1 MTALAR
7 AGRLLLA
14 ALVSL
19 LLAAPLPAIAV
30 ELRLALQATGT
41 ARWELAAMQALG
53 LDRAHGLDLSL
64 REVAD
69 SRAGQIALLA
79 GQADVILSDFVWV
92 SLQRDAGEPIALV
105 PHSLAVGGLVV
116 AASSGIATLAD
127 LAGKTIAVS
136 GSPVDKSFVL
146 LAARYRAET
155 GQDLA
160 QSSELRFGA
169 PPLVNQLLLE
179 GRAQAALNLWNWSAR
194 ARAAGM
200 VELVSVPQLLADAGL
215 ARTPPL
221 LGWVFRDDPD
231 KAEAITA
238 FLDASFATKSALAT
252 DDAIWDGLRPLMDVG
267 GDDALFTALRDAY
280 RAGIV
285 LSYGPEDVAAAEAYF
300 ALVAAQGGLEA
311 VGGAERLAPGTFW
324 PGYRR

>member
-1 MTALAR
+1 MTVLAS

-14 ALVSL
+14 SLVVLLTAL
-19 LLAAPLPAIAV
+19 PLPTFAA

-41 ARWELAAMQALG
+41 ARWEFAAMQALG
-53 LDRAHGLDLSL
+53 LDKAHGLEIDL

-79 GQADVILSDFVWV
+79 GDADVILSDFIWV
-92 SLQRDAGEPIALV
+92 SLQRDAGEPVALV
-105 PHSLAVGGLVV
+105 PHSLAVGGLV
-116 AASSGIATLAD
+116 AAPGSGIATLSD
-127 LAGKTIAVS
+127 LAGKTIAIS

-155 GQDLA
+155 GKDLS
-160 QSSELRFGA
+160 QTSELRFGA

-200 VELVSVPQLLADAGL
+200 VEVVSVPQLLAAAGL
-215 ARTPPL
+215 DHTPPL
-221 LGWVFRDDPD
+221 LGWAFRDDSAR
-231 KAEAITA
+231 AEAISA
-238 FLDASFATKSALAT
+238 FLDASFATKSVLAT
-252 DDAIWDGLRPLMDVG
+252 DDAIWQTLRPLMDVG
-267 GDDALFTALRDAY
+267 DDEDLFIALRDAY

-285 LSYGPEDVAAAEAYF
+285 SAYGPEDVAAAQAYF
-300 ALVAAQGGLEA
+300 ALVAEQGGLEA
-311 VGGAERLAPGTFW
+311 VGGAERLNPGTFW
-324 PGYRR
+324 SGYRR